1 VKGVVF
7 NLLEEFVR
15 GAHGEDAWDAVLDR
29 ARVQGAYTSL
39 GNYADQDLG
48 ALVGAASEM
57 LGQPPPVIVRA
68 FGRAALP
75 MLAAKYPAFFAPFPS
90 TRPFLLALNDIIHP
104 EVNKLYAG
112 AETPD
117 FDFDPSSADV
127 LVMRYASP
135 RRLCE
140 FAQGLIEGAAAH
152 YRETVTIDQPQCMHR
167 GDARCEFRITL
178 RSAA

>member
-1 VKGVVF
+1 MKGVVF

-29 ARVQGAYTSL
+29 ARVDGAYTSL
-39 GNYADQDLG
+39 GNYPDRDLG
-48 ALVGAASEM
+48 ALVGAASER

-75 MLAAKYPAFFAPFPS
+75 MLAVKYPGFFTPFPS

-112 AETPD
+112 ADTPEFE
-117 FDFDPSSADV
+117 FDVSSEDV

-140 FAQGLIEGAAAH
+140 FAQGLIEGAAVH
-152 YRETVTIDQPQCMHR
+152 YREAVTIDEPQCMHR
-167 GDARCEFRITL
+167 GDACCELRIAL

>member
-1 VKGVVF
+1 MKGVVF

-29 ARVQGAYTSL
+29 AHVDGAYTSL

-57 LGQPPPVIVRA
+57 LGQPPPVIIRS

-75 MLAAKYPAFFAPFPS
+75 MLAAKYPGFFTPFPS

-104 EVNKLYAG
+104 EVNKLYPG
-112 AETPD
+112 ADTPEFE
-117 FDFDPSSADV
+117 FDGSSEDV

-152 YRETVTIDQPQCMHR
+152 YREAVTIDEPQCMHR
-167 GDARCEFRITL
+167 GDACCELHITL